1 MKNNKGFTLVEL
13 MIVVA
18 IIGILSMIAAPAY
31 QNHIARVRFEE
42 IIGQLQAQKIAI
54 VDEYVTDGSCKD
66 RVINPNEIGSVYIDS
81 ISTKGISRKAGEP
94 GGSIVQIGGKKYPT
108 VCTIS
113 INMSQKGKEYF
124 KRGNKLATTFYINL
138 GNAEGSFVWGC
149 AAATHFSRLVTSAD
163 CQLAA
168 W

>member
-1 MKNNKGFTLVEL
+1 MNNKGFTLIEL

-42 IIGQLQAQKIAI
+42 IIGLLQAQKSAI
-54 VDEYVTDGSCKD
+54 VDEYATQGSCKD
-66 RVINPNEIGSVYIDS
+66 RVISPNEINSPYIAS
-81 ISTKGISRKAGEP
+81 ISTKGIARQAGQT
-94 GGSIVQIGGKKYPT
+94 GGSHVKVGNKQYPT
-108 VCTIS
+108 VCTIVVD
-113 INMSQKGKEYF
+113 MSQKGKDYF
-124 KRGNKLATTFYINL
+124 KRGNKNASTFYINL

-149 AAATHFSRLVTSAD
+149 AAATNFSRLVTSAD
-163 CQLAA
+163 CQLTA